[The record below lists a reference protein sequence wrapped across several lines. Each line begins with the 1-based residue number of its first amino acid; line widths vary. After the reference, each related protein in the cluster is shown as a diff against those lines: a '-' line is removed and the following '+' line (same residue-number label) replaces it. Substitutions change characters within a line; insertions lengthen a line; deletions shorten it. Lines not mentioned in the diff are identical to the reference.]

1 MKYTTYTKYHTT
13 VYFTYFQE
21 YIFWPFP
28 VNSVLLKENVDTI
41 WMERMRGKLEKTA
54 TDKLKNNRFY
64 PRIIP
69 TYL

>member
-1 MKYTTYTKYHTT
+1 M
-13 VYFTYFQE
+13 
-21 YIFWPFP
+21 IN

-64 PRIIP
+64 ARIIP